1 MPKTKSFQKYIE
13 TRFSKQELAEIKA
26 EAALEVRLLRSIQ
39 KMITDGVN
47 EYMSEHKVGFNE
59 LARQLNW
66 SPSKFA
72 KVRRGEA
79 NLTLSSLT
87 QLFALLK
94 KKPADFAKAMSNK

>member
-26 EAALEVRLLRSIQ
+26 EAALEVKLLRSIQ

-47 EYMSEHKVGFNE
+47 EYMNEHKVGFNE

-79 NLTLSSLT
+79 NLTLTSLT
-87 QLFALLK
+87 QLLALLGK
-94 KKPADFAKAMSNK
+94 NPEDVFKTR

>member
-1 MPKTKSFQKYIE
+1 MTKTKSFQKYIE

-79 NLTLSSLT
+79 NLTLTSLT
-87 QLFALLK
+87 QLLALLGK
-94 KKPADFAKAMSNK
+94 NPEDLFKTR

>member
-13 TRFSKQELAEIKA
+13 TRFSKKELTEIEA
-26 EAALEVRLLRSIQ
+26 EAALEVKLLRSIQ

-47 EYMSEHKVGFNE
+47 EYMSKHNVGFNE

-79 NLTLSSLT
+79 NLTLTSLT
-87 QLFALLK
+87 QLFALIGK
-94 KKPADFAKAMSNK
+94 DPKDIFKAQ